1 MSLALWWGT
10 AGTLFLTG
18 LLGSTSHCLGMC
30 GPLVILAGSRFP
42 RQGLAAVPYH
52 LLYNLS
58 KAAIYAILG
67 LVIGGLGKLFFD
79 ATSGSLT
86 GLVSVALGLAV
97 IFSGLAYLGLMGS
110 GEVALVGKLWSR
122 LARRLSRLT
131 GIARAAALGGLNGLL
146 PCGLVYSALLIA
158 AASGSPVMGASGMFV
173 FGLGT
178 MPGLVILGAGAGW
191 VSLKARAVLR
201 KVGGVFVLLVGLQL
215 VLRGLAAFGLIPQFP
230 LGEDLLW

>member
-1 MSLALWWGT
+1 MSLALWWGM

-30 GPLVILAGSRFP
+30 GPLVILAGGRFP
-42 RQGLAAVPYH
+42 RQGLRSVPYH
-52 LLYNLS
+52 LLYHLS
-58 KAAIYAILG
+58 KAAVYAVLG

-79 ATSGSLT
+79 AANGNLT
-86 GLVSVALGLAV
+86 GLVSVVLGLAV
-97 IFSGLAYLGLMGS
+97 IFSGLAYLGLLGS
-110 GEVALVGKLWSR
+110 GEITLVGKLWSR
-122 LARRLSRLT
+122 AARQLSRLT

-201 KVGGVFVLLVGLQL
+201 QVGGVFVLLVGLQL
-215 VLRGLAAFGLIPQFP
+215 MLRGLTAFGVIHHLA
-230 LGEDLLW
+230 LGGHMLW